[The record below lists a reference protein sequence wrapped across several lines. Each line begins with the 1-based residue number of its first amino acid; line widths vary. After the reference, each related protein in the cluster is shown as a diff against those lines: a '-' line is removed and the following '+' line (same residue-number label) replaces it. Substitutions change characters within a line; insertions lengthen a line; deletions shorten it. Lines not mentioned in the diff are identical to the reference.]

1 MSTMCDFSFPVV
13 GSSTSFQVGQVL
25 GARSR
30 NSAPRC
36 RRPHTSMADIFRR
49 LLFAG
54 HGADPADNLLPA
66 FTHIP
71 EREIVLRRHE
81 AGMHETKP
89 CAAVDLGESQGDA
102 RVEARA
108 ILRIAVIAAL
118 PRIRQT
124 LVALYFKPLTANHA
138 VPRASRRRLIRK
150 ARAFDG
156 LKSRRLH
163 QQPAADE
170 FAGRQDSADGL
181 RRMGK
186 HLLDDDVL

>member
-71 EREIVLRRHE
+71 ERRIVLRRHE

-89 CAAVDLGESQGDA
+89 CAAVDLRESQGDD

-108 ILRIAVIAAL
+108 I
-118 PRIRQT
+118 
-124 LVALYFKPLTANHA
+124 VASA
-138 VPRASRRRLIRK
+138 
-150 ARAFDG
+150 G
-156 LKSRRLH
+156 LS
-163 QQPAADE
+163 
-170 FAGRQDSADGL
+170 SVL
-181 RRMGK
+181 RRGR
-186 HLLDDDVL
+186 